1 MLISYLKFAHSVL
14 LLHGHEDNDSNS
26 TNSKNNYSCHFLLAY
41 KMLHCPLE
49 ALYAVL
55 IPHNKYEKNNFT
67 KFK

>member
-14 LLHGHEDNDSNS
+14 LLHGHEDNDSNN
-26 TNSKNNYSCHFLLAY
+26 TNSKKNSCHFLLAY
-41 KMLHCPLE
+41 KMLHFPLE

-67 KFK
+67 QFK